1 MTTTAPARALPA
13 TSPEPVRSRR
23 EVLTALS
30 GLLLGLFI
38 AILSSTIV
46 SNALPTIVADLHGDQ
61 TGYTWVVTATL
72 LTTTASTPIWG
83 KLADLFSKKL
93 LVQAAILIFVATSI
107 GAGFAGS
114 MGELIAWRAGQGLGA
129 GGLQALAQV
138 VIAALIPPRER
149 GRYSGYLGAV
159 LAAAT
164 VSGPLAGGLLV
175 STPALGWRWTFFI
188 GVPIGLL
195 ALAVLQKTLHVP
207 TIKREVHLDYLGAA
221 LISGGVSV
229 LLIWIS
235 LAGSQFA
242 WGSTTSLSLAG
253 LGVAALVVAVFVEL
267 RAKEPVVPMSLFRER
282 TVVLSVVASLV
293 VGVVMF
299 GSTVYLGQYF
309 QIARSYDPTTA
320 GLLTLPLVG
329 GLVLASTGSGQLI
342 SRFGRWKAY
351 LVTGAV
357 LITAG
362 LGLLAT
368 IDHTT
373 PVPRIGVFLAVLGLG
388 IGMSMQN
395 LVLAVQ
401 NTVDVRDVGAASS
414 LVAFLRSLGGTIGVT
429 ILGVVLNARVTALSG
444 TSSGLGGLATDTAA
458 QAEAVR
464 AAYGDGLALVFGISA
479 VASLVTLV
487 AVLLIREVPLRTTVG
502 PAPEPTGPD
511 TTGPDTTG
519 PDTTPSYAGRADA
532 PRPAE
537 RTTVAAG
544 PHHGSRTEARDRLL
558 AVLLPRPQEAL
569 RALDDIEAA
578 QRDLRA
584 TRDRLDASLARL
596 RAIGLDERQ
605 LGRVVGTGR

>member
-1 MTTTAPARALPA
+1 MTTTAPARAVPA
-13 TSPEPVRSRR
+13 APPEPVRSRR

-30 GLLLGLFI
+30 GLLLAMFI

-61 TGYTWVVTATL
+61 TGYTWIVTATL

-93 LVQAAILIFVATSI
+93 LVQVAIVVFVLASI

-114 MGELIAWRAGQGLGA
+114 MGELIAWRAAQGIGA

-164 VSGPLAGGLLV
+164 VSGPLVGGLLV

-188 GVPIGLL
+188 GVPIGLV
-195 ALAVLQKTLHVP
+195 ALVVLQRTLRVP
-207 TIKREVHLDYLGAA
+207 TIKREVRLDYLGAA

-229 LLIWIS
+229 LLVWIS

-242 WGSTTSLSLAG
+242 WSSPTSLGLAA
-253 LGVAALVVAVFVEL
+253 LGAAALVAAVFVEL
-267 RAKEPVVPMSLFRER
+267 RAPEPVVPMSLFRER

-309 QIARSYDPTTA
+309 QVARSYDPTTA

-329 GLVLASTGSGQLI
+329 GLLVASTGSGQLI
-342 SRFGRWKAY
+342 SRFGRWKGY
-351 LVTGAV
+351 LVAGAV
-357 LITAG
+357 LMTTG

-373 PVPRIGVFLAVLGLG
+373 PVVRIGVFLAVLGLG

-401 NTVDVRDVGAASS
+401 NTVDVRDVGAASA

-429 ILGVVLNARVTALSG
+429 ILGVVLDARVTALSG
-444 TSSGLGGLATDTAA
+444 SSSGLGGLGTDSAA
-458 QAEAVR
+458 EAEAVR
-464 AAYGDGLALVFGISA
+464 AAYGDGLALVFGIAA

-502 PAPEPTGPD
+502 AAPSPASTPSVGAAPVPAPEPATV
-511 TTGPDTTG
+511 
-519 PDTTPSYAGRADA
+519 GRHA
-532 PRPAE
+532 
-537 RTTVAAG
+537 AAG
-544 PHHGSRTEARDRLL
+544 PADAARDRLL
-558 AVLLPRPQEAL
+558 AVLVPEPQEAL
-569 RALDDIEAA
+569 RALHDVERASH
-578 QRDLRA
+578 DLTV
-584 TRDRLDASLARL
+584 TRERLDASLATL
-596 RAIGLDERQ
+596 REIGLDERQ
-605 LGRVVGTGR
+605 LARVRR